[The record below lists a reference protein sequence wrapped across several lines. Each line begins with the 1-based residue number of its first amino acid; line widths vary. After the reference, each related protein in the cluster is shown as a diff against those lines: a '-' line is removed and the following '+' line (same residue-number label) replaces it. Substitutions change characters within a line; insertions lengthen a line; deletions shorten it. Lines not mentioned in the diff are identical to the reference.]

1 MKTLFLSVIVL
12 LSSFAANYL
21 LAQTPP
27 IKWKAD
33 SKLSWDNFE
42 AEAAGKMFEAAK
54 SEFKVDFKYQ
64 GKVKE
69 GEMIF
74 EFDVTPMFIPEKSWC
89 NKERATYELLMHEQL
104 HFDIT
109 ELFARKMRKKFRE
122 ATFSKDNYEA
132 EIKTLYTKTMTE
144 LGNYRSVY
152 NSETFFGA
160 KLDKQLL
167 WNDKVANALNAHAD
181 YAQ

>member
-1 MKTLFLSVIVL
+1 MKTVFLSISFL
-12 LSSFAANYL
+12 LASLVTDFLS
-21 LAQTPP
+21 AQTPP
-27 IKWKAD
+27 IKWSTD
-33 SKLSWDNFE
+33 TKLTWEHFE
-42 AEAAGKMFEAAK
+42 AEATGKMFEAAK

-74 EFDVTPMFIPEKSWC
+74 EFNVTPLFIPEQSWC
-89 NKERATYELLMHEQL
+89 NKERVTYELLMHEQL

-160 KLDKQLL
+160 KLDKQLM
-167 WNDKVANALNAHAD
+167 WNDKVAAALNAHAD
-181 YAQ
+181 YTQ

>member
-1 MKTLFLSVIVL
+1 MKTLLLSVIIL
-12 LSSFAANYL
+12 LNFLVTNFL

-27 IKWKAD
+27 IKWTAD
-33 SKLSWDNFE
+33 NKLSWENFE
-42 AEAAGKMFEAAK
+42 AKAAGKMFEAAK

-122 ATFSKDNYEA
+122 ATFSKENYEA
-132 EIKTLYTKTMTE
+132 EIKTNNHWAYSACAFKALATLSFHKSCLSNFAPKNVSLLYTD
-144 LGNYRSVY
+144 L
-152 NSETFFGA
+152 
-160 KLDKQLL
+160 
-167 WNDKVANALNAHAD
+167 
-181 YAQ
+181 